1 MKRPLLYSLLVIVMM
16 IWGFNIIAIKVIVST
31 LPTITITALRVFM
44 AFLALLP
51 ILYYKKMFRVLSKKE
66 MAYVLGITLTGVL
79 GHQVF
84 MSVGLNYTSATN
96 GGVILGTVPI
106 ATSIAAI
113 LFLGD
118 KLTILRV
125 LGLLFGFSGVTFVM
139 LANASVTIGFSI
151 GDLYMCIVVVLQAL
165 SFVLIKRL
173 SESVEVIYITGI
185 TQLMGFGMLLSLS
198 FVIEP
203 NGISLLKY
211 GSTTVWLLF
220 LGSGLIATGLGHL
233 LYNYAIQQVG
243 ASRSALFLN
252 LSPFFAILGSSLFL
266 GERIFAGQWIGFGL
280 IVIGVLLGAGMLEQV
295 NIRSLR
301 MILTKR

>member
-16 IWGFNIIAIKVIVST
+16 IWGFNIIAIKIIVST

-51 ILYYKKMFRVLSKKE
+51 ILYYKKLFRILSKKE
-66 MAYVLGITLTGVL
+66 MAYVLGIALTGVL

-84 MSVGLNYTSATN
+84 MSVGLNYTTATN

-106 ATSIAAI
+106 ATSVAAI

-118 KLTILRV
+118 KLTISRV
-125 LGLLFGFSGVTFVM
+125 LGLLFGFSGVTFIM
-139 LANASVTIGFSI
+139 FANASVPIGFSI

-185 TQLMGFGMLLSLS
+185 TQLFGFGMLLSLS
-198 FVIEP
+198 IVIEP

-243 ASRSALFLN
+243 ASKSALFLN
-252 LSPFFAILGSSLFL
+252 LSPFFAILGSALFL
-266 GERIFAGQWIGFGL
+266 GEPIFAGQWIAFGL
-280 IVIGVLLGAGMLEQV
+280 IVIGVILGAGMLEQI

-301 MILTKR
+301 MILKKQ

>member
-66 MAYVLGITLTGVL
+66 MAYVLGIALTGVL

-118 KLTILRV
+118 KLTISRV

-139 LANASVTIGFSI
+139 LSNASLTIGFSI

-185 TQLMGFGMLLSLS
+185 AQLIGFGMLLSLS

-233 LYNYAIQQVG
+233 LYNYAIQQLG
-243 ASRSALFLN
+243 ASKSALFLN
-252 LSPFFAILGSSLFL
+252 LSPFFAILGSALFL
-266 GERIFAGQWIGFGL
+266 GEHIFAGQWIGFGL
-280 IVIGVLLGAGMLEQV
+280 IVIGVIFGAGMLEQI
-295 NIRSLR
+295 NIRSLL
-301 MILTKR
+301 MIFTKR